1 MIKTLLTHRAGPV
14 DDSGHSGQ
22 SLGALELLVSPELG
36 GDGRSD
42 ESIGAGDEDTHQHQE
57 RPVPGQAGVVKEVSS
72 DRVRGQEAPGVTNSV
87 VTNSKIQPKSKYQ
100 IYIWFWKT
108 VITIRLV

>member
-36 GDGRSD
+36 GDGRGD
-42 ESIGAGDEDTHQHQE
+42 EGIGAGDEDTHQHQE

-72 DRVRGQEAPGVTNSV
+72 YGIRGQEAPGTRNSV
-87 VTNSKIQPKSKYQ
+87 VTNSKIRPNTKY
-100 IYIWFWKT
+100 
-108 VITIRLV
+108 